1 MTNES
6 GHALKTRVILA
17 AGLLQVAAQACAAP
31 PIMPSDAAIEQAIA
45 RQKALGSQDLDQAQS
60 QAQFLARHPQQ
71 FPNPDRFPKAVV
83 APPDPD
89 QIAQEYQKLQ
99 AQPGI
104 GVPRY
109 DLLVFVSFSMP
120 KASLDRLAQQ
130 ASQAGA
136 ALVFRGFKN
145 NSIKDTV
152 TAFQPLAKRGAGAL
166 IDPPAFEHYKIH
178 AVPEFMLAQGKPGCQ
193 GDGCY
198 SHVLTVEGDVSLGYA
213 LTRMASAHDP
223 LSGEAQA
230 RLARLGGDR

>member
-1 MTNES
+1 MAT
-6 GHALKTRVILA
+6 
-17 AGLLQVAAQACAAP
+17 AQACAAP
-31 PIMPSDAAIEQAIA
+31 PIMPSDAAIGQAIA
-45 RQKALGSQDLDQAQS
+45 RQKALGAQDIDAAQS
-60 QAQFLARHPQQ
+60 QAQFLAQHAQP
-71 FPNPDRFPKAVV
+71 FPSPDQFPKAVV
-83 APPDPD
+83 APPDPG

-104 GVPRY
+104 GAPRD

-120 KASLDRLAQQ
+120 KASLDRLARQ
-130 ASQAGA
+130 AAQTGA

-178 AVPEFMLAQGKPGCQ
+178 AVPEFMLAQAKPGCQ

-198 SHVLTVEGDVSLGYA
+198 THVITVEGDVSLGYA
-213 LTRMASAHDP
+213 LKRMAAAHDI